1 LSPRHSFIIPFSMPS
16 SGHVLLRRASKA
28 GLPHQTVI
36 IVIVCAAVGGFVLV
50 IFLYRVIRSCRPRN
64 AAPLPPIQPL
74 AHQREHQ
81 LAQFEAT
88 LRAQNYDPTFL
99 AAPPP
104 PHSPLGSSSS
114 RGSNASLLGS
124 YSSPHTSYA
133 QPGEGLEDLNNLSP
147 LEPAIPLDISPSGS
161 TPGSSSINLN
171 DSPTH
176 GSPSAPM
183 PAPRPRRSKS
193 LTRFG
198 RDDQA
203 RPSHHRPSS
212 LASSPSRSN
221 SRRGMPHGPHSQMQI
236 ILPAPLAPGIPPNV
250 TRQSIYE
257 HDSERPY
264 IVDRW
269 VPAGRDSIFDAS
281 TTHDSYAS
289 ATNSN
294 LGQARTPNTSRHV
307 VTGSHINH
315 RTYPSTSNVGVHPPP
330 VPRVPS
336 IYNKIEGS
344 EGTEEGRERKS
355 RIA

>member
-1 LSPRHSFIIPFSMPS
+1 MPS
-16 SGHVLLRRASKA
+16 SGHVLRRAPKA
-28 GLPHQTVI
+28 GLPHQTLV

-50 IFLYRVIRSCRPRN
+50 ILLYRAIRSCRPRN

-114 RGSNASLLGS
+114 RGSKASLLGS

-133 QPGEGLEDLNNLSP
+133 QPGEGSEDLSNLSP
-147 LEPAIPLDISPSGS
+147 LEPAIPLELSPSAS

-176 GSPSAPM
+176 GSPSAPT
-183 PAPRPRRSKS
+183 PAPRPRHSKS
-193 LTRFG
+193 LTRSG
-198 RDDQA
+198 RDDQG
-203 RPSHHRPSS
+203 RPHHHRPSS

-221 SRRGMPHGPHSQMQI
+221 SRRGTPHGPHSQMQI
-236 ILPAPLAPGIPPNV
+236 IMPAPLAPGIPPNL

-257 HDSERPY
+257 HDSPSERPY

-294 LGQARTPNTSRHV
+294 FGQARTPKPSGHV

-315 RTYPSTSNVGVHPPP
+315 RAYPSTSNVGVHPPP

-336 IYNKIEGS
+336 IYNRVGDPEGA
-344 EGTEEGRERKS
+344 EEDRGRKS